1 MTYIQEPFFIQ
12 NTSWK
17 PDSRLKS
24 WKSESGNDFADLW
37 QLLTFISAFIF
48 QTRSAAAIMCSPS
61 YQYWNQLI
69 SCAACCACW
78 KTNDEKDFFR
88 DLRQASGNVL
98 LSGLVGTYWVQSQTQ
113 ILPSSYHMCIASCF
127 NSAYYQSLK
136 MTTLSKF
143 SVSAN
148 SEPSFIW
155 RKTSWWYYVPWLI
168 AWLGVLS
175 FVFAFFRQTF
185 SRTIHHVFPPTF
197 VPRGLSSNS
206 CVL

>member
-1 MTYIQEPFFIQ
+1 MSWVRSSLFFVNVLFSIGLCLHSFNFATVTPFSNITGATLSKQWGLFKVYRTQSNMDIHEPLFIQ
-12 NTSWK
+12 NPSRR

-24 WKSESGNDFADLW
+24 WNGKSENDLADLW

-48 QTRSAAAIMCSPS
+48 QTQIAAAIMCSPS

-113 ILPSSYHMCIASCF
+113 ILPSSYHMCIASYL
-127 NSAYYQSLK
+127 NSIF
-136 MTTLSKF
+136 LS
-143 SVSAN
+143 
-148 SEPSFIW
+148 
-155 RKTSWWYYVPWLI
+155 
-168 AWLGVLS
+168 
-175 FVFAFFRQTF
+175 
-185 SRTIHHVFPPTF
+185 
-197 VPRGLSSNS
+197 VPRKDYID
-206 CVL
+206 